1 MMIAPTKPQQ
11 PSGATLIEAVIAI
24 GVLAVAIPLAFGT
37 MAEAGK
43 TGAAAEAETRS
54 TWIIPACMDEI
65 HAARDGKPQFF
76 SPTHPGAAFP
86 PAGQIW
92 ALGFS
97 DEGKPVGKLDKPLYE
112 KGTSDIDGVPIRYIA
127 IMTAETPPAD
137 DPSPLLKV
145 RISVEHPANAPA
157 AKRRNLDFHTRIP

>member
-1 MMIAPTKPQQ
+1 MKVSPTQPAP
-11 PSGATLIEAVIAI
+11 SCGATLIEAVIAI

-54 TWIIPACMDEI
+54 TWIIPTCMDEI
-65 HAARDGKPQFF
+65 QATRDGRPQFF
-76 SPTHPGAAFP
+76 NPTDPGMAFP
-86 PAGQIW
+86 PAGEIW

-97 DEGKPVGKLDKPLYE
+97 DEGKPVGKLSKAIYDR
-112 KGTSDIDGVPIRYIA
+112 GTREIDGKPIRYIA
-127 IMTAETPPAD
+127 VMTAETPPAD
-137 DPSPLLKV
+137 APSNLLQV

-157 AKRRNLDFHTRIP
+157 SKRRSLDFHTRIP